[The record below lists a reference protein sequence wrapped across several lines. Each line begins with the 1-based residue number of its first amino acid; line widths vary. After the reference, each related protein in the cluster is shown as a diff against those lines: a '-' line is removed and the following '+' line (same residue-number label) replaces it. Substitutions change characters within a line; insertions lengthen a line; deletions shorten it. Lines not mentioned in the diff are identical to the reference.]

1 MRARS
6 SFLNKFQVSFAG
18 FILLF
23 GVLNFAL
30 YHFPL
35 MKYSITHIENLN
47 GSGVLILLTVAFAA
61 ILVSAFLIGIFGLLS
76 ITLMRWL
83 AIIFALI
90 NSIAFYFM
98 LTYEAIL
105 TRAMMGNVFNTNQ
118 AETAELL
125 SFSMV
130 AYLLFL
136 GIIPSIF
143 LYKVSIRPARFLRK
157 IGVLAGVLG
166 ITLAWGFI
174 NSNTWLWFDKNSKN
188 IGGLTL
194 PWAYVINGIRY
205 GIDTM
210 KPREIKRL
218 SALTFGNPQ
227 QKQVVVLVIG
237 EAARRDRFSLYGYA
251 KATNELLA
259 QEGVEVLPNAI
270 SCATYTTA
278 GVACML
284 SHKGAS
290 RGVFDSDEPLPS
302 YLHRFGVDVL
312 WRSNNWGEM
321 PLEISAYERVQDIQ
335 NSATQNGHSV
345 ASGHDELLLY
355 GLKERIENFQSN
367 KIFVVLHQSGSH
379 GPKYYAKYPPSFERF
394 SPVCRS
400 VELKSCSSEE
410 LNNAYDNT
418 IVYTDYLLSEL
429 IKTLRTLAI
438 PAVMLYISD
447 HGESLGEGGF
457 YLHGAPNAIAPS
469 YQRAIPFIVW
479 MSDEFRMM
487 RNLTTPLQKQDNY
500 SQDYIFHSV
509 LGAFGATSQ
518 EYNPSLDIFR

>member
-1 MRARS
+1 MRVRALWDKS
-6 SFLNKFQVSFAG
+6 QMSFAG

-23 GVLNFAL
+23 GVINFAL
-30 YHFPL
+30 YHLPL
-35 MKYSITHIENLN
+35 MKYSVAHIENLN
-47 GSGVLILLTVAFAA
+47 GSGVLILLTVAIAA
-61 ILVSAFLIGIFGLLS
+61 ILLSAFLIGIFGLLS
-76 ITLMRWL
+76 VRLMRGL
-83 AIIFALI
+83 TIIFTLI
-90 NSIAFYFM
+90 NSVALYFI
-98 LTYEAIL
+98 LTYKVIL

-118 AETAELL
+118 AESTELF
-125 SFSMV
+125 SFGMIL
-130 AYLLFL
+130 YLLFL
-136 GIIPSIF
+136 GIIPAIL
-143 LYKVSIRPARFLRK
+143 LYKIPIRPARFLRK
-157 IGVLAGVLG
+157 IGVLAGMLG
-166 ITLAWGFI
+166 IALAWGFI
-174 NSNTWLWFDKNSKN
+174 NSHTWLWFDKNSKN

-194 PWAYVINGIRY
+194 PWAYVINGIRH

-210 KPREIKRL
+210 KPREVKKL
-218 SALTFGNPQ
+218 SALTFKDPQ
-227 QKQVVVLVIG
+227 QKQIVVLVIG
-237 EAARRDRFSLYGYA
+237 EAARRDRFSLYGYQ
-251 KATNELLA
+251 KATNERLS
-259 QEGVEVLPNAI
+259 QERIELFPNAT

-290 RGVFDSDEPLPS
+290 RGMFDSDEPLPS

-355 GLKERIENFQSN
+355 GLKERIENFQSD

-418 IVYTDYLLSEL
+418 IVYTDYLLGEL

-447 HGESLGEGGF
+447 HGESLGESGF

-479 MSDEFRMM
+479 MSDEFRAM
-487 RNLTTPLQKQDNY
+487 RNLNAPLQKKDAY